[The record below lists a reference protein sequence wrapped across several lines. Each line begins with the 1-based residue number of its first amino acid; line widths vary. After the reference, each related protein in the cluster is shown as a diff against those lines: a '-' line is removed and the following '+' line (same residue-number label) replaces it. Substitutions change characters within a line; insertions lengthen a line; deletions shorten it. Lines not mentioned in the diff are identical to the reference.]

1 MGTRDTSVFGPRR
14 SLRRAEY
21 PADRQERAPSSEQ
34 REARRETVQEVPP
47 ADRSDLAGAER
58 ARRRDRTEELVD
70 EARVVVGD
78 AEEVTAPAVAREQQ
92 RGTGVDTTEHLAQ
105 VLVGGGRVPYVELH
119 RLADRHTI
127 ADRERTRLLVRA
139 EHVPDEEVAA
149 GELGLVLVDDEA
161 HVQATAEQ
169 LAFVVA
175 DARGEL
181 LEPRDRRPAA
191 ELLDEVPLRTR
202 DHERV
207 ADRPATL
214 RDDRVDGDAFE
225 EDATAPSASTDS
237 SSARRLA
244 PGRPPADARPPMTV
258 RPGRSSLR
266 RRRKPSTGNV
276 NGSAKSSR
284 VAGSRSNTGQPV
296 TAVPSSVSST
306 RSATGVRPA
315 SGSTAAKTDSAGAS
329 SISWAPPITETA
341 VPPRKTRGPS
351 NWRIAPATSSKA
363 PTKCGDAKHTTR
375 SGSSPSSWSRIC
387 PAVSPTACAGT
398 GAARARRH

>member
-225 EDATAPSASTDS
+225 EDADRAVGEHRLVEREAVGTRPAAGRRESADDGEAGPVLVEATEEAVDGERERLREEQQGRRVAVEHGP
-237 SSARRLA
+237 ARDRGAVERLLDA
-244 PGRPPADARPPMTV
+244 QRDRRQARVGEHRGEDRQRGRLLVLVGAADHRDRGPAEEDPGAEQLAHRAGHVLEGADEV
-258 RPGRSSLR
+258 R
-266 RRRKPSTGNV
+266 RRE
-276 NGSAKSSR
+276 A
-284 VAGSRSNTGQPV
+284 
-296 TAVPSSVSST
+296 
-306 RSATGVRPA
+306 
-315 SGSTAAKTDSAGAS
+315 
-329 SISWAPPITETA
+329 
-341 VPPRKTRGPS
+341 
-351 NWRIAPATSSKA
+351 
-363 PTKCGDAKHTTR
+363 
-375 SGSSPSSWSRIC
+375 
-387 PAVSPTACAGT
+387 
-398 GAARARRH
+398 